1 MVKYLAAYVAT
12 AVVFFGLDFIW
23 LSTMTRTFYRSRIGS
38 LLLEQPN
45 LTAAGIF
52 YLFYVAGIVY
62 FGVWPALTSG
72 NWTTA
77 LISGALLGMLAY
89 GTYDMTNLSTLKGWS
104 VSMTVVDIIW
114 GTFLTGIASLSG
126 YLVTTALVG
135 KLSGP

>member
-1 MVKYLAAYVAT
+1 MVKYLTAYFAT

-45 LTAAGIF
+45 FTVAGIF
-52 YLFYVAGIVY
+52 YLFYVAGVVH
-62 FGVWPALTSG
+62 FGVLAAINSG

-77 LISGALLGMLAY
+77 LVNGALLGMLAY
-89 GTYDMTNLSTLKGWS
+89 GTYDMTNLATLKGWS

-114 GTFLTGIASLSG
+114 GTFLTGLASLSG
-126 YLVTTALVG
+126 YLATTAVVG
-135 KLSGP
+135 KLNGP